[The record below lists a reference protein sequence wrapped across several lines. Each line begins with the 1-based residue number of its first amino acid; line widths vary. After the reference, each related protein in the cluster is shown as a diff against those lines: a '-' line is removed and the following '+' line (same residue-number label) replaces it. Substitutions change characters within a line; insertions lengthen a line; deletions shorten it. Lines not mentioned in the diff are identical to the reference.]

1 MTEQRNVLVSFQQL
15 QPVFISFFFKLHTHL
30 RASSL
35 LLIYTSEAI
44 LMRLEA
50 LEEIANFI
58 ARLSF
63 WTCFG
68 NRVLGLRSGRKWY
81 MGSWV
86 LFGVGKKSETEV
98 REKCWTG
105 RLGTTCVVFYLCRF
119 LLFFFFYYFEDYFV
133 DYFVDFILKSD
144 NFTIFY
150 RFRN

>member
-1 MTEQRNVLVSFQQL
+1 MFWFLFNNSSLSLSLFL
-15 QPVFISFFFKLHTHL
+15 NYTHS

-86 LFGVGKKSETEV
+86 LFGVGKKSETEI
-98 REKCWTG
+98 RETCWTG
-105 RLGTTCVVFYLCRF
+105 RLRTTCVVFYWWRF
-119 LLFFFFYYFEDYFV
+119 LLFFFYYFEDYFV
-133 DYFVDFILKSD
+133 DFILKSD
-144 NFTIFY
+144 DFTF
-150 RFRN
+150 FTDSGTNSAPVVCT